1 VLSPSWVTIR
11 FMVPKTLAQP
21 LEVARRS

>member
-11 FMVPKTLAQP
+11 FMVPKTLDQP